1 MFSFLKKSNSSNS
14 GDYFPFTTDIH
25 SHILSGIDDG
35 AQTIEDSLQ
44 LIKGLMQL
52 GVKRSVATPHIIGD
66 LYPNTP
72 ATITAALEKLRAA
85 LKEEGIDFEVSAAA
99 EYMLDGYFF
108 ELLSKKEKL
117 LTLKDN
123 IILTEFPFT
132 TLPNYMEK
140 VAFDILTEGYQPI
153 LAHPERYMYAH
164 GNTKM
169 YHRWKDLGF
178 KLQVNLLSLTGGYGK
193 DVARAAK
200 YILKHELSSYV
211 ATDLHHMRHIQG
223 LQDKRNR
230 ALFHEILQHNEWN
243 AVFN

>member
-25 SHILSGIDDG
+25 SHILPGIDDG

-132 TLPNYMEK
+132 
-140 VAFDILTEGYQPI
+140 
-153 LAHPERYMYAH
+153 
-164 GNTKM
+164 
-169 YHRWKDLGF
+169 
-178 KLQVNLLSLTGGYGK
+178 
-193 DVARAAK
+193 
-200 YILKHELSSYV
+200 
-211 ATDLHHMRHIQG
+211 
-223 LQDKRNR
+223 
-230 ALFHEILQHNEWN
+230 
-243 AVFN
+243 